1 MTLRESG
8 MLAQGL
14 VLVQQMSE
22 LGRELQAEC
31 LAAGVGR
38 DVIPIGLLEVLSRI
52 HGCHD

>member
-22 LGRELQAEC
+22 LGRELRAEC
-31 LAAGVGR
+31 LAAGVGSE
-38 DVIPIGLLEVLSRI
+38 VIPIALLEVLS
-52 HGCHD
+52 